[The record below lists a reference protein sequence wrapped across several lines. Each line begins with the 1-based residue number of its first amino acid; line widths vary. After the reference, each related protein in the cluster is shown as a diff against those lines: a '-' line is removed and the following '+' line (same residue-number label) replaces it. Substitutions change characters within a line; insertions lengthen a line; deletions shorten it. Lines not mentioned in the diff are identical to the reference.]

1 MHSRNSFCQ
10 HIERLG
16 YRILVCTLMYFVGT
30 SGSPLVA
37 GPPTKNKVEVVVIDP
52 GHGGRDPGAVGA
64 HVREKDIVLSIG
76 LKLGKYIEENFE
88 DVRVI
93 YTRDD
98 DTFVPLHERADIANK
113 NKADLFISIHANA
126 LPRSAAI
133 GTETWVMGPAK
144 NESNLEVAK
153 LENQVITLE
162 EDYETKYEGFDP
174 NSADSYIIFSLMQY
188 TYLVQSVQFASFI
201 QNEFRERAK
210 RQDRGVKQAG
220 FVVLWQTTMPSVLV
234 ETGFLTHPDEEK
246 YLASQQG
253 QDYLASAMFRA
264 FRNYKDFI
272 EKSSRFEKEPVNP
285 APVTVF
291 REETAPPASNLP
303 ETQDIPGN
311 ELKFKVQVLVS
322 KESQDMTGAYFRS
335 YPGVEEF
342 SVGRWYKY
350 AIGNYSSYR
359 ECLDFCTRVKEHYP
373 DAFVIAVKNGEIIP
387 LKDAIQEIN
396 H

>member
-1 MHSRNSFCQ
+1 MHSQNSFCQ

-16 YRILVCTLMYFVGT
+16 FRILVYFLLYFIGIQ
-30 SGSPLVA
+30 GSPLMA
-37 GPPTKNKVEVVVIDP
+37 GPPAKNKVEVVVIDP
-52 GHGGRDPGAVGA
+52 GHGGRDPGAVGSL
-64 HVREKDIVLSIG
+64 VREKDIVLSIG
-76 LKLGKYIEENFE
+76 LKLGKYIEDNFE

-98 DTFVPLHERADIANK
+98 DTFVPLHERANIANK

-126 LPRSAAI
+126 LPRSGAI
-133 GTETWVMGPAK
+133 GTETWVMGPHK

-210 RQDRGVKQAG
+210 RLDRGVKQAG

-253 QDYLASAMFRA
+253 QDYLASALFRA

-272 EKSSRFEKEPVNP
+272 EKSSRFEKEQTDPVLI
-285 APVTVF
+285 PVVK
-291 REETAPPASNLP
+291 EEPENLP
-303 ETQDIPGN
+303 EAPVETENIPEG

-322 KESQDMTGAYFRS
+322 RDAQDLTGSYFRS

-373 DAFVIAVKNGEIIP
+373 DAFVIAVKNGEIVP
-387 LKDAIQEIN
+387 LKEAIHQIN